1 MAFSTFAENMQISEN
16 QKYGERFY
24 RLWKYCLLYC
34 AGFFSALFKILITLC
49 VGETLPGD
57 DI

>member
-1 MAFSTFAENMQISEN
+1 MALSTFAEKLLFGEN
-16 QKYGERFY
+16 PQYGERFY
-24 RLWKYCLLYC
+24 SLWKYCLLYC